1 MPLDVTC
8 TITTKLVL
16 GLLDS
21 VDLLHKGHH
30 CYMDNYYSSPE
41 LFQELYD
48 AETYACGTVQKNRKG
63 LPIAVSSVKLKKGE
77 CV

>member
-1 MPLDVTC
+1 MLHVQ
-8 TITTKLVL
+8 TTKLVL
-16 GLLDS
+16 GLLAS

-30 CYMDNYYSSPE
+30 YYMDNYYSSPE

-48 AETYACGTVQKNRKG
+48 AETYACDTVQKNRKS
-63 LPIAVSSVKLKKGE
+63 LPIAVSSAKLKKGRV